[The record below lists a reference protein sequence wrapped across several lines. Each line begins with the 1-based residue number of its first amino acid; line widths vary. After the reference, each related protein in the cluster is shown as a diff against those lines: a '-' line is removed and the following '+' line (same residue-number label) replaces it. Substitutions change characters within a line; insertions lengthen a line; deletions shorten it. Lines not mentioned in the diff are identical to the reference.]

1 MRLSSKGRV
10 AVTSL
15 VDMAIYCKDDT
26 PIKLSDISKRQN
38 ISLSFLEQIFFLL
51 RKNGIVQSTRGPS
64 GGYTFAKNPE
74 LVMIYDVITAID
86 ENLRI
91 NNCNNSDLTHNLWDK
106 LSNHI
111 SNFF

>member
-51 RKNGIVQSTRGPS
+51 RKT
-64 GGYTFAKNPE
+64 E
-74 LVMIYDVITAID
+74 LFKAREDHLVV
-86 ENLRI
+86 
-91 NNCNNSDLTHNLWDK
+91 THLQKTLNW
-106 LSNHI
+106 S
-111 SNFF
+111 